1 MRAGGT
7 LYLIRVVVGVAPN
20 YESVVTVYRMSKIEK
35 YCGKTHKADPSYTLA
50 PDWRSR
56 VG

>member
-1 MRAGGT
+1 
-7 LYLIRVVVGVAPN
+7 VGPN
-20 YESVVTVYRMSKIEK
+20 YESVVTVYRMSEIEK
-35 YCGKTHKADPSYTLA
+35 YCGKTDKADASYALA